1 MSADAGPV
9 APPAATAKAAASHI
23 RLTSHSGGVGALPIR
38 WGAPTA
44 AERGPV
50 IGTTTKRA
58 HRNVIGTHS
67 GSYSVYR
74 ALAVAAGALSREHK
88 ADLTNT
94 APTDII
100 GPYPQWSQAEKIV
113 SLDPWGAVI
122 ADVFADELAAGHDMR
137 PTIAVTKAHVILP
150 EIIDAVQKGRLRPD
164 GRFLLPSGA
173 ALVTKAAIEPVW
185 FLPGVAQRFNCSETD
200 LRRVLFEETGGMY
213 PELVTRS
220 DLEVFLPPI
229 GGQTVYIFG
238 DARDLANPA
247 VELTARV
254 HDECNG
260 SDVFG
265 SDICT
270 CRPYLTHAIEECIQG
285 AQSGGVGLVSYSRK
299 EGRAL
304 GEVTKFLVYNARK
317 RQVGGDTADQ
327 YFARTECVA
336 GVQDMRFQ
344 ELMPDVLHWLGVQ
357 KIHRLVSMSNMKYDA
372 ITGSGIE
379 VGERVNLP
387 DDLIPDDAR
396 VEIDA
401 KTAAGYF
408 TPGPVP
414 DAEELKLA
422 KGRGLDG

>member
-1 MSADAGPV
+1 MVVEPRN
-9 APPAATAKAAASHI
+9 PARHI
-23 RLTSHSGGVGALPIR
+23 RLTSHSGAADALQIH
-38 WGAPTA
+38 WGAATA
-44 AERGPV
+44 ADRGPV
-50 IGTTTKRA
+50 IGTTTTRA

-74 ALAVAAGALSREHK
+74 ALAVAAGALSPEHR

-94 APTDII
+94 APTDVI
-100 GPYPQWSQAEKIV
+100 GPYPQWSQPGAIV
-113 SLDPWGAVI
+113 SLDPWGAMV
-122 ADVFADELAAGHDMR
+122 AEAFTAELAGGYDIR
-137 PTIAVTKAHVILP
+137 PTIAITKAHVMLP
-150 EIIDAVQKGRLRPD
+150 EVVEAIGKGRLRPD
-164 GRFLLPSGA
+164 GRVLLDNGA

-185 FLPGVAQRFNCSETD
+185 FLPGVAARFGCSENE

-213 PELVTRS
+213 PELVTRG

-238 DARDLANPA
+238 AARDLADPD

-270 CRPYLTHAIEECIQG
+270 CRPYLTHAIEECILG
-285 AQSGGVGLVSYSRK
+285 AQRGGVGLVAYSRK

-344 ELMPDVLHWLGVQ
+344 ELMPDVLHWLGIRT
-357 KIHRLVSMSNMKYDA
+357 IHRLVSMSNMKYDA

-379 VGERVNLP
+379 VGERVNIP
-387 DDLIPDDAR
+387 DDLIPADAR

-414 DAEELKLA
+414 DADELKIA
-422 KGRGLDG
+422 KGRGLTP

>member
-1 MSADAGPV
+1 V
-9 APPAATAKAAASHI
+9 
-23 RLTSHSGGVGALPIR
+23 R

-44 AERGPV
+44 AQRGPIV
-50 IGTTTKRA
+50 GTIARA

-67 GSYSVYR
+67 GAYGVYR
-74 ALAVAAGALSREHK
+74 ALAVAAGALSRDHR
-88 ADLTNT
+88 ADLTDT
-94 APTDII
+94 APTDVI
-100 GPYPQWSQAEKIV
+100 GPHPQWMDPATIV
-113 SLDPWGAVI
+113 SLDPWGALV
-122 ADVFADELAAGHDMR
+122 ADVFSAEIAAGIDIR
-137 PTIAVTKAHVILP
+137 PTIAVTKAQVILP
-150 EIIDAVQKGRLRPD
+150 EVGEAIRSGRLRPD
-164 GRFLLPSGA
+164 GRVLLETGA
-173 ALVTKAAIEPVW
+173 AQVTKAALEPVW
-185 FLPGVAQRFNCSETD
+185 HLPGVAGRFGCSEND
-200 LRRVLFEETGGMY
+200 LRRALFEETGGMY
-213 PELVTRS
+213 PELVTRP

-229 GGQTVYIFG
+229 GGQTIYIFG
-238 DARDLANPA
+238 DPRDLADPS

-285 AQSGGVGLVSYSRK
+285 AQRGGVGLVAYSRK

-317 RQVGGDTADQ
+317 RQAGGDTADQ

-344 ELMPDVLHWLGVQ
+344 ELMPDVLHWLGIR

-379 VGERVNLP
+379 VGERVSIP
-387 DDLIPDDAR
+387 EELIPADAR

-401 KTAAGYF
+401 KMAAGYY
-408 TPGPVP
+408 TDGEVPGT
-414 DAEELKLA
+414 EELRKV
-422 KGRGLDG
+422 KGRGLGG

>member
-1 MSADAGPV
+1 MMSTDTG
-9 APPAATAKAAASHI
+9 AASPPPPPRAAGHI
-23 RLTSHSGGVGALPIR
+23 RLTSHSGGPDAPAVH
-38 WGAPTA
+38 WGAATA
-44 AERGPV
+44 AQRGPV
-50 IGTTTKRA
+50 IGTTGSRA

-74 ALAVAAGALSREHK
+74 ALAVASGALSRDHR

-94 APTDII
+94 APTDVV
-100 GPYPQWSQAEKIV
+100 GPYPQWGDPATIV
-113 SLDPWGAVI
+113 SLDPWGAAV
-122 ADVFADELAAGHDMR
+122 ADVFAEQLAAGLDIR
-137 PTIAVTKAHVILP
+137 PTIAVTKAHVQLP
-150 EIIDAVQKGRLRPD
+150 EVSDAITRGRLVPD
-164 GRFLLPSGA
+164 GRTLLSNGA
-173 ALVTKAAIEPVW
+173 AMVTKAAVEPVW
-185 FLPGVAQRFNCSETD
+185 YLPGVAARFGCSEAD

-213 PELVTRS
+213 PELVTRG

-238 DARDLANPA
+238 DPRDLADPA

-270 CRPYLTHAIEECIQG
+270 CRPYLTHAIEECIAGVQR
-285 AQSGGVGLVSYSRK
+285 GGVGLVAYSRK

-344 ELMPDVLHWLGVQ
+344 ELMPDVLHWLGIT

-379 VGERVNLP
+379 VGERVN
-387 DDLIPDDAR
+387 IPDELVPADAR

-401 KTAAGYF
+401 KMAAGYF
-408 TPGPVP
+408 TPGAVP
-414 DAEELKLA
+414 DVEALKNTI
-422 KGRGLDG
+422 GRSLRE

>member
-1 MSADAGPV
+1 MSV
-9 APPAATAKAAASHI
+9 EAPAPRHI
-23 RLTSHSGGVGALPIR
+23 RLTSHAGGYGALPIH
-38 WGAPTA
+38 WDA
-44 AERGPV
+44 ATPSERGPV
-50 IGTTTKRA
+50 VGTTTQRS

-74 ALAVAAGALSREHK
+74 ALAVAAGALSRQHK

-94 APTDII
+94 APTDEI
-100 GPYPQWSQAEKIV
+100 GPYPQWRDPGRIV
-113 SLDPWGAVI
+113 SLDPWGAVVSQ
-122 ADVFADELAAGHDMR
+122 AFAAELAAGYDIR
-137 PTIAVTKAHVILP
+137 PTIAVTKAHVVLP
-150 EIIDAVQKGRLRPD
+150 EVIAALHKGRLRAD
-164 GRFLLPSGA
+164 GRILTEGGA

-185 FLPGVAQRFNCSETD
+185 WLPGVADRFRCTEAN

-238 DARDLANPA
+238 NPRDLANPE

-285 AQSGGVGLVSYSRK
+285 AQRGGVGLVSYSRK

-317 RQVGGDTADQ
+317 RQLGGDTADQ

-344 ELMPDVLHWLGVQ
+344 ELMPDVLHWLGVR

-372 ITGSGIE
+372 IAGSGIAI
-379 VGERVNLP
+379 GERVNIP
-387 DDLIPDDAR
+387 DELIPADAR
-396 VEIDA
+396 VEMNA
-401 KTAAGYF
+401 KMAAGYF
-408 TPGPVP
+408 SPGPAP
-414 DAEELKLA
+414 DPAELKNTR
-422 KGRGLDG
+422 GRRLEP

>member
-1 MSADAGPV
+1 MSVEVPT
-9 APPAATAKAAASHI
+9 PRHI
-23 RLTSHSGGVGALPIR
+23 RLTSHASGYGALPIT
-38 WGAPTA
+38 WGAATP
-44 AERGPV
+44 AERGPIV
-50 IGTTTKRA
+50 GTTTQRS

-74 ALAVAAGALSREHK
+74 ALAVASGALSRQHK

-94 APTDII
+94 APTDVI
-100 GPYPQWSQAEKIV
+100 GPYPQWSEPGKIV
-113 SLDPWGAVI
+113 SLDPWGALV
-122 ADVFADELAAGHDMR
+122 ADVFSAELAAGYDIR
-137 PTIAVTKAHVILP
+137 PTIAVTQAHVILP
-150 EIIDAVQKGRLRPD
+150 EVIEALQSGRLKAD
-164 GRFLLPSGA
+164 GKVLTAGGA
-173 ALVTKAAIEPVW
+173 AMVTKAAIEPVW
-185 FLPGVAQRFNCSETD
+185 WLPGVARRFGCSEAD

-238 DARDLANPA
+238 NPHDLANPA

-270 CRPYLTHAIEECIQG
+270 CRPYLTHAIEECIRGSQR
-285 AQSGGVGLVSYSRK
+285 GGVGLVSYSRK

-344 ELMPDVLHWLGVQ
+344 ELMPDVLHWLGVR

-372 ITGSGIE
+372 IAGSGIE
-379 VGERVNLP
+379 IGERVNIP
-387 DDLIPDDAR
+387 DELIPADAR
-396 VEIDA
+396 VEMDA
-401 KTAAGYF
+401 KVAAGYF
-408 TPGPVP
+408 TPGQVP
-414 DAEELKLA
+414 DAEELRKA
-422 KGRGLDG
+422 KGRELGS

>member
-1 MSADAGPV
+1 MSTDAG
-9 APPAATAKAAASHI
+9 AASPPSPPKAASGHI
-23 RLTSHSGGVGALPIR
+23 RLTSHSGGADARVIH
-38 WGAPTA
+38 WGAATA
-44 AERGPV
+44 AELGPV
-50 IGTTTKRA
+50 IGTTGTRA

-74 ALAVAAGALSREHK
+74 ALAVAAGALSRDHR

-94 APTDII
+94 APTHIV
-100 GPYPQWSQAEKIV
+100 GPYPQWSDPAAIV
-113 SLDPWGAVI
+113 SLDPWGAAV
-122 ADVFADELAAGHDMR
+122 ADVFADELTAGADIR
-137 PTIAVTKAHVILP
+137 PTIAVTKAHVQLP
-150 EIIDAVQKGRLRPD
+150 EIAEAIGKGRLHPD
-164 GRFLLPSGA
+164 GQVLFANGA
-173 ALVTKAAIEPVW
+173 AVVTKAAIEPVW
-185 FLPGVAQRFNCSETD
+185 FLPGVAARFGCTEAQ

-213 PELVTRS
+213 QELVTRG

-238 DARDLANPA
+238 DPRDLADPD

-270 CRPYLTHAIEECIQG
+270 CRPYLTHAIEECIAGVQR
-285 AQSGGVGLVSYSRK
+285 GGVGLVAYSRK

-344 ELMPDVLHWLGVQ
+344 ELMPDVLHWLGVR

-379 VGERVNLP
+379 VGERVNIP
-387 DDLIPDDAR
+387 EDLIPDDAR

-401 KTAAGYF
+401 KMAAGYF

-414 DAEELKLA
+414 DADDLKNTV
-422 KGRGLDG
+422 GRGLHG

>member
-1 MSADAGPV
+1 MTTETPHT
-9 APPAATAKAAASHI
+9 PRHI
-23 RLTSHSGGVGALPIR
+23 RLTSHSGGQNAPAIH
-38 WGAPTA
+38 WGAATP
-44 AERGPV
+44 AERGPI
-50 IGTTTKRA
+50 IGTTAQRER
-58 HRNVIGTHS
+58 RNVIGTHS
-67 GSYSVYR
+67 GSYSIYR
-74 ALAVAAGALSREHK
+74 ALAVAAGALSPKHK

-94 APTDII
+94 APTDAI
-100 GPYPQWSQAEKIV
+100 GPYPQWREPGKIV
-113 SLDPWGAVI
+113 SLDPWGALV
-122 ADVFADELAAGHDMR
+122 ADVYAQDIAAGDDIR

-150 EIIDAVQKGRLRPD
+150 EVIEAVQKGRLKPD
-164 GRFLLPSGA
+164 GEILTADGA

-185 FLPGVAQRFNCSETD
+185 WLPGVAERFGCSLTD

-213 PELVTRS
+213 PELVTRP

-229 GGQTVYIFG
+229 GGQTIYIFG
-238 DARDLANPA
+238 EPRDLADQN

-270 CRPYLTHAIEECIQG
+270 CRPYLTHAIEECIRG
-285 AQSGGVGLVSYSRK
+285 AQPTEAGGRGGVGLIAYSRK

-317 RQVGGDTADQ
+317 RQVGGDTADK
-327 YFARTECVA
+327 YFLRTECVA

-344 ELMPDVLHWLGVQ
+344 ELMPDVLHWLGIR

-379 VGERVNLP
+379 VGERVNIP
-387 DDLIPDDAR
+387 DELIPADAQ
-396 VEIDA
+396 VEMQA
-401 KTAAGYF
+401 KMAAGYF
-408 TPGPVP
+408 TPGEVP
-414 DAEELKLA
+414 DAEALKA
-422 KGRGLDG
+422 TQGRGLKD

>member
-1 MSADAGPV
+1 MSADTGAAPPPIAAGPGG
-9 APPAATAKAAASHI
+9 HI
-23 RLTSHSGGVGALPIR
+23 RLTSHRAGVDALPIR
-38 WGAPTA
+38 WGASSA

-50 IGTTTKRA
+50 IGTTGTRA
-58 HRNVIGTHS
+58 HRNVIGSHS
-67 GSYSVYR
+67 GSYGVYR
-74 ALAVAAGALSREHK
+74 ALAVAAGALARDHR
-88 ADLTNT
+88 ADLTDT
-94 APTDII
+94 APTDVI
-100 GPYPQWSQAEKIV
+100 GPHPQWSRPGDIV
-113 SLDPWGAVI
+113 SLDPWGATV
-122 ADVFADELAAGHDMR
+122 AGAFAAELAAGYDIR
-137 PTIAVTKAHVILP
+137 PTIAVTKAHVVLP
-150 EIIDAVQKGRLRPD
+150 EIIDAVARGRLHPD
-164 GRFLLPSGA
+164 GRVLLPSGA
-173 ALVTKAAIEPVW
+173 ALVTKAAVEPVW
-185 FLPGVAQRFNCSETD
+185 YLPGIAARFGCTEAN

-238 DARDLANPA
+238 APNDLADPA

-285 AQSGGVGLVSYSRK
+285 AQRGGVGLVSYSRK

-317 RQVGGDTADQ
+317 RQTGGDTADR

-344 ELMPDVLHWLGVQ
+344 ELMPDVLHWLGIR

-379 VGERVNLP
+379 VGERVNIP
-387 DDLIPDDAR
+387 DELIPADAR

-401 KTAAGYF
+401 KMAAGYF
-408 TPGPVP
+408 TPGPIP
-414 DAEELKLA
+414 GAEDLK
-422 KGRGLDG
+422 KTRGRGLHG